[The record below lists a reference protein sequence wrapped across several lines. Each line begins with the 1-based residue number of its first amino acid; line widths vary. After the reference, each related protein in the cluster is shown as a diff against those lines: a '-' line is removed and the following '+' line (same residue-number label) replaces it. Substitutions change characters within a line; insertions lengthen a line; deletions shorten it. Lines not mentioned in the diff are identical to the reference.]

1 MQFDQLNRREF
12 ITLLGGAAAWPLAA
26 RAQQT
31 DLVRLIGELIGFAD
45 GDPLGQALLATFRG
59 GLAKLGWVEGKNL
72 RIESRWGGLD
82 PDRIRSLAKELV
94 DAARRDLL
102 YAHARG

>member
-1 MQFDQLNRREF
+1 MASYIARRKF
-12 ITLLGGAAAWPLAA
+12 LATLGGAAAAWPLAA
-26 RAQQT
+26 RPQQT